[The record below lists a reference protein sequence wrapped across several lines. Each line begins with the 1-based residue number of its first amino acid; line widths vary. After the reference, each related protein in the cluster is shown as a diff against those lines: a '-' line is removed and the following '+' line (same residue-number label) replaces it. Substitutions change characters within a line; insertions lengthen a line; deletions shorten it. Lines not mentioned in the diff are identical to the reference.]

1 MTLADLTIF
10 CGEREPNSGASSPL
24 VVVNYSTYYSETCS
38 NLGVK
43 RGMIG
48 NQTFEV

>member
-1 MTLADLTIF
+1 MTLAVLTVF
-10 CGEREPNSGASSPL
+10 CGEREPNSGAGSLL
-24 VVVNYSTYYSETCS
+24 VVVNYSTYYSETCP

-48 NQTFEV
+48 HQTVDI

>member
-1 MTLADLTIF
+1 MTLAVLTIC

-24 VVVNYSTYYSETCS
+24 VVVNYSTYYSETRS